1 MAKEIG
7 YAARKKRQRENNPR
21 EGDTTMKEGNKFVF
35 RNGKW
40 VQAAPKPAVKKPAVG
55 SIPPSEGTGKKAETT
70 LGYGSGKPKPKP
82 SPAPSTSRSSTSTS
96 TQNTSTAP
104 KPKPKPPAKPQPAA
118 NAGMKNQDKNY
129 RGNPEKAG
137 SVANTLKELRG
148 MGSGRKVSGTGPV
161 ASGSDYAKGVASSK
175 SSKPEDKSRYV
186 APDGRPYAGPAYGND
201 KQKSAT
207 GQSIG
212 GNKTPSQTKKE
223 AKKPMTLA
231 EEIRRRRMGLN

>member
-7 YAARKKRQRENNPR
+7 YAARNKRQRENNPR

-40 VQAAPKPAVKKPAVG
+40 VKVAPKPAAKKLAVG
-55 SIPPSEGTGKKAETT
+55 NIPPSEGTGRKAETT

-82 SPAPSTSRSSTSTS
+82 SPVPSTSRSSTSRS
-96 TQNTSTAP
+96 TQSASTAT
-104 KPKPKPPAKPQPAA
+104 KPQPAA

-161 ASGSDYAKGVASSK
+161 ASGSDYAKGVTESK
-175 SSKPEDKSRYV
+175 SSKPSDKSRYV
-186 APDGRPYAGPAYGND
+186 SPDGRPYAGPAYGAD

-207 GQSIG
+207 GQSVG
-212 GNKTPSQTKKE
+212 GTKTPSQTNKE

-231 EEIRRRRMGLN
+231 EKIRRRRMGLD